1 MDKINETKEHENVIL
16 LEYLKHDY
24 PIWHFIRQKRV
35 AQTVSMMN
43 GKLVLNVGCGIGLLD
58 FLLTDKTLVGV
69 DVNSEYVKEAR
80 RIERTIKPGGNM
92 DYFFVVAD
100 LEFLPFKKEFDIVI
114 SSQVLEHLKDDRKA
128 LKTISTF
135 IKYNGILLIT
145 IPNTRRFKVRA
156 RVLRLI
162 TVGRMKR
169 FMYPEHIREYSVGD
183 IPSLLESLP
192 LKIDDINGIYLVF
205 PLIDFLN
212 ELSRIF
218 NKVHFST
225 AIGLAIY
232 QTSYK
237 LYTSLWLKLER
248 IFWHHAVYLM
258 VSFKKTLRCM
268 R

>member
-1 MDKINETKEHENVIL
+1 MDKIIETKERENAIL

-35 AQTVSMMN
+35 AQIVSMMD
-43 GKLVLNVGCGIGLLD
+43 GKLVLDVGCGIGLLD
-58 FLLTDKTLVGV
+58 FLFTNKTLVGV
-69 DVNSEYVKEAR
+69 DINSGYVKEAR
-80 RIERTIKPGGNM
+80 RIERAIKPKGNM

-114 SSQVLEHLKDDRKA
+114 SSQVLEHLKNDRKA

-135 IKYNGILLIT
+135 IKHNGILLIT
-145 IPNTRRFKVRA
+145 IPNTRRFT
-156 RVLRLI
+156 VLRLI
-162 TVGRMKR
+162 TMGRKKR
-169 FMYPEHIREYSVGD
+169 FMHPEHIREYNMGD
-183 IPSLLESLP
+183 IPNLLESLP

-225 AIGLAIY
+225 TLGVAIY

-248 IFWHHAVYLM
+248 IFWHRASYLM
-258 VSFKKTLRCM
+258 VSFKKTFNYM